1 MIILCDLP
9 IKEKKVAEYLNE
21 TDILILHLVDSTTF
35 RISDTRNKIMLK
47 RENINVQIN
56 SSSTPKTALSDLLSD
71 YFDSFYK
78 TLSPKPATVANSSE
92 LKSFTAKQTRSSQQT
107 VNHRSIEVDK
117 LKQNVTRTK
126 RKLYNNRWVED
137 TEHINRRLK
146 RNVEHVLYSG
156 YFDSVLAI
164 LNLVKNV
171 RLLVLSDDVT
181 EVEPT
186 TEALYN
192 ELLEA
197 TLSYFEAEYTR
208 SQHASNSFFL
218 YNSEVSNNHMTWK
231 RVATMSTSS
240 ERSLNP
246 HDEWTTTVVID
257 LAGESELKIWSTTS
271 NREEVKERNAVNGM
285 EMAELAGVLLCLAC
299 TITCALAVAAAYVR
313 RVSKRQTPRK
323 PRAVSVL
330 APTDFQFPADEH
342 RRLGEGM
349 ETMLSWLQQF
359 HEFGG
364 PEPEKPDLLKRPEP
378 LIQSAPS
385 STCSVTRLAPDNRT
399 RYKV

>member
-1 MIILCDLP
+1 M
-9 IKEKKVAEYLNE
+9 
-21 TDILILHLVDSTTF
+21 
-35 RISDTRNKIMLK
+35 MLK

-56 SSSTPKTALSDLLSD
+56 SSSTPKTVLSDLLSD
-71 YFDSFYK
+71 YFDFFYK
-78 TLSPKPATVANSSE
+78 TLSPKPATVTHSSE
-92 LKSFTAKQTRSSQQT
+92 LNSFTAKQTRSSQQT
-107 VNHRSIEVDK
+107 VTHHSIEVEK
-117 LKQNVTRTK
+117 LKLQNVTRMK
-126 RKLYNNRWVED
+126 RKLYNNRWLED
-137 TEHINRRLK
+137 TEHFNHRLK
-146 RNVEHVLYSG
+146 RNVEHVMYTG
-156 YFDSVLAI
+156 YFDSILAI

-218 YNSEVSNNHMTWK
+218 YKSEVSNNRMTWK
-231 RVATMSTSS
+231 HVATMSTSS

-246 HDEWTTTVVID
+246 YDEWASTVVID
-257 LAGESELKIWSTTS
+257 LDGENELKLWSTTS
-271 NREEVKERNAVNGM
+271 NREEVQELNAVNGM
-285 EMAELAGVLLCLAC
+285 EMAQLAGVLLCLAC

-313 RVSKRQTPRK
+313 RVSKRQTPRR

-342 RRLGEGM
+342 RRVGEGM

-385 STCSVTRLAPDNRT
+385 STCSVTRLTADNRT
-399 RYKV
+399 RYKVWFWSNSFISDSEAFESNDDVLSTFRVIQFT

>member
-1 MIILCDLP
+1 MMP
-9 IKEKKVAEYLNE
+9 
-21 TDILILHLVDSTTF
+21 
-35 RISDTRNKIMLK
+35 K
-47 RENINVQIN
+47 RENINVRIN
-56 SSSTPKTALSDLLSD
+56 SSTTPKTVLSDLLSD
-71 YFDSFYK
+71 YFDFFYK
-78 TLSPKPATVANSSE
+78 TLSPKPATVAHSSE
-92 LKSFTAKQTRSSQQT
+92 LNSFTAKQTRSSQQT
-107 VNHRSIEVDK
+107 VTHHSIEVEK
-117 LKQNVTRTK
+117 LKLHNVTRMK
-126 RKLYNNRWVED
+126 RKLYNNRWLED
-137 TEHINRRLK
+137 TEHFNHRLK
-146 RNVEHVLYSG
+146 RNVEHVMYTG
-156 YFDSVLAI
+156 YFDSILAI

-218 YNSEVSNNHMTWK
+218 YKSEVSNNRMTWK

-246 HDEWTTTVVID
+246 HDEWTSTVVID
-257 LAGESELKIWSTTS
+257 LDGENELKLLSTAS
-271 NREEVKERNAVNGM
+271 DREEVQELNAVNGM
-285 EMAELAGVLLCLAC
+285 EMAQLAGVLLCLAC

-313 RVSKRQTPRK
+313 RVSKRQTPRR

-342 RRLGEGM
+342 RRVGEGM

-385 STCSVTRLAPDNRT
+385 STCSVTRLTADNRT
-399 RYKV
+399 RYKVWFWSTSFISDSEAFESNDDVLSTFRVIQFT